1 MGYCAEATTVIG
13 IALTLKDI
21 LKYKNITEE
30 EWKQS
35 QKDYET
41 KTGYMY
47 SMENDKISEWLDVF
61 VCELDEKLVWQY
73 TYNDSDYSFVF
84 YFNHSKL
91 SIDMW
96 GYSRSGSDL
105 NACDLSDVLPT
116 EQEKEVLLKVA
127 KTFGVKEKVQVISM
141 ISGG

>member
-1 MGYCAEATTVIG
+1 MGYCAESTTIIG
-13 IALTLKDI
+13 VTFTLKNI

-35 QKDYET
+35 QKDYESE
-41 KTGYMY
+41 TGYMY

-61 VCELDEKLVWQY
+61 IPDIDKKLAWQY
-73 TYNDSDYSFVF
+73 TDNDSDYDFVV
-84 YFNHSKL
+84 YFNRSKL

-96 GYSRSGSDL
+96 GHSRCGSVL
-105 NACDLSDVLPT
+105 NSCNLSDIIPT
-116 EQEKEVLLKVA
+116 DQETEVLMRVA
-127 KTFGVKEKVQVISM
+127 KEIGVEEKVKVISI